1 MVAVALAIMN
11 TSGFFL
17 GPDREL
23 TKDELEALLN
33 VKAGVLNSEWAYNR
47 LEMAELI
54 EKGLGGWK
62 LTRAGEYRLRA
73 GK

>member
-1 MVAVALAIMN
+1 MN

-33 VKAGVLNSEWAYNR
+33 VKAGVVNSEWA
-47 LEMAELI
+47 
-54 EKGLGGWK
+54 
-62 LTRAGEYRLRA
+62 
-73 GK
+73 